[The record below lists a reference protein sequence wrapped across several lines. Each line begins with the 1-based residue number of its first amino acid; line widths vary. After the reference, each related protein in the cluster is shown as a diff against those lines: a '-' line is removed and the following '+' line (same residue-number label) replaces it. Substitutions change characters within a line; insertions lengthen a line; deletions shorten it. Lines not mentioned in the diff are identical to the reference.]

1 MIGKV
6 IKNKFDNDATLSAS
20 FGGRVFPVVGSQG
33 KTTPFAV
40 YEVVNISTSMTKE
53 SDSHIDEI
61 DVRLTMIAAKYSEAQ
76 QGVEDVRSAFVRM
89 NETIEG
95 VKVKSCQFEGQRDLF
110 SDDERTYGAQCD
122 LKFRVSRD

>member
-6 IKNKFDNDATLSAS
+6 IKNKFDNDANLSAL

-40 YEVVNISTSMTKE
+40 YEVVNISTTMTKE

-61 DVRLTMIAAKYSEAQ
+61 DVRLTMIGTKYSETQ
-76 QGVEDVRSAFVRM
+76 QGIEHARSAFVRLD
-89 NETIEG
+89 ETIEG
-95 VKVKSCQFEGQRDLF
+95 VKVKSCMFEGQRDLF
-110 SDDERTYGAQCD
+110 SDDERTYGTQCD

>member
-6 IKNKFDNDATLSAS
+6 IKYKFDNDANLSAS

-61 DVRLTMIAAKYSEAQ
+61 DVRLTMIGTKYSETQ
-76 QGVEDVRSAFVRM
+76 QGIEDARSAFVRM

-95 VKVKSCQFEGQRDLF
+95 VKVKSCMFEGQRDLF